1 MKRVEINKDWLFDQY
16 IVQNKN
22 IEEIAE
28 ILGIGKKPVIR
39 SLKEYSIKKDASLI
53 NKKRAET
60 NVEKYGC
67 VSPSQNEEVKNKA
80 KKTNLEKY
88 GFENPMRNQEVK
100 DRLKATN
107 IEKYGVDSVLRLDEF
122 RKNEKTINIEEDD
135 LLKYYVEDNLTIN
148 EIADIYNCSRSAVQS
163 RLYEY
168 GIGKSQELI
177 TKTIEKTNMEKY
189 GVKTT
194 AVLPEVIEKKNN
206 TNLER
211 YGNISP
217 AKSDLVKEK
226 IKATCLGKYGCEYS
240 IANPEVREKAKET
253 MRKRYNRES
262 GGQVH
267 LSEESIRIMSS
278 RETLREFMIVNN
290 IHTVR
295 ELTLALGRGS
305 MPKVGEY
312 LHKYD
317 SWDLINPKESY
328 QEFEIMSF
336 VRSLGVSC
344 YKDKSMLKPYEID
357 CYCPDYKIGIEFNGT
372 YWHSNLQKE
381 KNYHFDKSKLAESKG
396 IRLIHIYENEW
407 EDPRIRPILESL
419 LRIAFGKVENRIYA
433 RNCEVREITN
443 KEAKPF
449 NDANHLQ
456 GHRNAQIT
464 YGLFYESKLVQL
476 MSFSRHKKYEW
487 EIIRGCP
494 GSNNVVVGGVS
505 KLFKCFVR
513 ENQPNQVFSYADFN
527 KFDGRG
533 YLDLGMEFI
542 GYSGPDLRWVIDGKV
557 IPRRPSRHKEYKES
571 ADAVIWGAGSKKFL
585 WKNPEL
591 NK

>member
-1 MKRVEINKDWLFDQY
+1 MKRVEIDRDWLFEQY

-28 ILGIGKKPVIR
+28 LLGTGKKPIIR
-39 SLKEYSIKKDASLI
+39 SLKEYSIKKDVSSI
-53 NKKRAET
+53 VKKRAET
-60 NVEKYGC
+60 NIEKYGC
-67 VSPSQNEEVKNKA
+67 VSPSQNEEVKNRA

-107 IEKYGVDSVLRLDEF
+107 IEKYGVNSVLRLDEF
-122 RKNEKTINIEEDD
+122 RKNEKTINIDEGD
-135 LLKYYVEDNLTIN
+135 LRKYYVEDNLTIN
-148 EIADIYNCSRSAVQS
+148 EIADIYNCSRSAIQS

-168 GIGKSQELI
+168 GIGKSQDLI
-177 TKTIEKTNMEKY
+177 TKTIEKTNMERY

-194 AVLPEVIEKKNN
+194 AILPEIVEKKNN

-211 YGNISP
+211 YGSISP

-226 IKATCLGKYGCEYS
+226 IKATCLEKYGCEYS

-253 MRKRYNRES
+253 MKKRYNRES

-278 RETLREFMIVNN
+278 RETLREFMIINN

-336 VRSLGVSC
+336 VRSLGVYC

-407 EDPRIRPILESL
+407 EDPRTRPILESL

-464 YGLFYESKLVQL
+464 YGLFYEGKLVQL

-513 ENQPNQVFSYADFN
+513 ENHPNQVFSYADFN
-527 KFDGRG
+527 KFDGKG

-557 IPRRPSRHKEYKES
+557 IPRSPSRHKEYKEV
-571 ADAVIWGAGSKKFL
+571 ADAIIWGAGSKKFL

-591 NK
+591 TK

>member
-28 ILGIGKKPVIR
+28 LLGTGKKPIIR
-39 SLKEYSIKKDASLI
+39 SLKEYSIKKDVSLI

-60 NVEKYGC
+60 NIEKYGC
-67 VSPSQNEEVKNKA
+67 INSSQNEEVKNKI
-80 KKTNLEKY
+80 KKTNLERY

-100 DRLKATN
+100 NRLKATN

-122 RKNEKTINIEEDD
+122 RKDEKIININEDD
-135 LLKYYVEDNLTIN
+135 LRKYYIEDNLTIN
-148 EIADIYNCSRSAVQS
+148 EIADIYNCSRSVIQS
-163 RLYEY
+163 RLHEY

-177 TKTIEKTNMEKY
+177 TQTIEKTNMEKY

-194 AVLPEVIEKKNN
+194 AILPEVIERKNN

-211 YGNISP
+211 YGNIFP

-226 IKATCLGKYGCEYS
+226 MKATCLEKYGCEYS
-240 IANPEVREKAKET
+240 MSNPEVREKAKET
-253 MRKRYNRES
+253 MKKRYNRES

-267 LSEESIRIMSS
+267 LSEESVRIMSS

-336 VRSLGVSC
+336 VRGLGVSC

-407 EDPRIRPILESL
+407 EDPRTRPILESL

-433 RNCEVREITN
+433 RNCEVRKITN

-464 YGLFYESKLVQL
+464 YGLFYKGRLVQL
-476 MSFSRHKKYEW
+476 MSFSKHKKYEW

-513 ENQPNQVFSYADFN
+513 ENHPDQVFSYADFN

-557 IPRRPSRHKEYKES
+557 IPRRPSHHKEYKES
-571 ADAVIWGAGSKKFL
+571 ADAIIWGAGSKKFL